1 MIKKIIVSICFL
13 YAAGLSLI
21 ACTKKTS
28 SSPIITIIDSSMVNT
43 SHLDHLYTPVSF
55 ADGTQA
61 AGIYIYSNYPNYVNV
76 EATGEGFACVD
87 DVSRAALVYL
97 RSNKFSSDTSTQS
110 KLLNLIQFMLEM
122 QSSNGYFY
130 NFLLTATGQINTS
143 GQTSVNT
150 ANWWSWRA
158 FQALTEAAPVV
169 KSLKLPLYNKMVTAI
184 SNLVA
189 QMKIDLV
196 NLPHTTTTING
207 VTIPQWL
214 PAGSGTDQS
223 SVLILGLINYC
234 SANSDPVMSGFIKNL
249 ADGIVLM
256 QQSDTTQFPYGAF
269 LSWENT
275 WHAYGNVQ
283 AYALMQAGNFLN
295 NPQYNKAAMTEVD
308 HFYPWLLQ
316 NGYQCSFAI
325 SNTAG
330 IINTLSGTAFAQ
342 IAYGIEPMVFAAAE
356 AYKETGQSKYAD
368 IAGHLAAWFLGA
380 NVANTNMYT
389 ISTGVCFDGISS
401 ASSSSVNLNSGGEST
416 IEALLTLENV
426 EIYPAIKT
434 ALNKYKMP

>member
-1 MIKKIIVSICFL
+1 L

-21 ACTKKTS
+21 ACTKKAASIPVT
-28 SSPIITIIDSSMVNT
+28 TIVDTSMVNT

-55 ADGTQA
+55 PDGTQA
-61 AGIYIYSNYPNYVNV
+61 AGIYIYSNYPNYINV

-97 RSNKFSSDTSTQS
+97 RTNTFSSDTATQS
-110 KLLNLIQFMLEM
+110 KLFNLIQFMLEM
-122 QSSNGYFY
+122 QSANGYFY
-130 NFLLTATGQINTS
+130 NFLLTTTGQINTY
-143 GQTSVNT
+143 GPTSVNT
-150 ANWWSWRA
+150 PTWWSWRA
-158 FQALTEAAPVV
+158 FQALTEAAPAI
-169 KSLKLPLYNKMVTAI
+169 KNLNLPLYNKMNTAI
-184 SNLVA
+184 SKLVA

-196 NLPHTTTTING
+196 NLAQTTTVISG

-223 SVLILGLINYC
+223 AVLILGLINYC
-234 SANSDPVMSGFIKNL
+234 NANSDPAMTGFIKSL

-256 QQSDTTQFPYGAF
+256 EQSDTTQFPYGAF

-295 NPQYNKAAMTEVD
+295 DPQYNKVAMAEVD

-325 SNTAG
+325 SNTG
-330 IINTLSGTAFAQ
+330 GVVQILSGTAYAQ

-356 AYKETGQSKYAD
+356 AYKETGQAKYAD
-368 IAGHLAAWFLGA
+368 MAGHLAAWFLGA
-380 NVANTNMYT
+380 NAANTNMYS
-389 ISTGVCFDGISS
+389 IAKGVCFDGISS
-401 ASSSSVNLNSGGEST
+401 PSSVNFNSGGEST
-416 IEALLTLENV
+416 IEALLTLERV
-426 EIYPAIKT
+426 ENYPAIRT
-434 ALNKYKMP
+434 ALNKYKIP

>member
-1 MIKKIIVSICFL
+1 MNKKIMISICCL
-13 YAAGLSLI
+13 YAAGLSLL
-21 ACTKKTS
+21 ACTKNT
-28 SSPIITIIDSSMVNT
+28 PGTPVITIVDSSMVNT
-43 SHLDHLYTPVSF
+43 SHLDHLYTLVSF
-55 ADGTQA
+55 PDGTQA
-61 AGIYIYSNYPNYVNV
+61 AGIYIYSNYPNYINV

-97 RSNKFSSDTSTQS
+97 RSNKFSSDSATQS
-110 KLLNLIQFMLEM
+110 KLYNLIQFMLEM
-122 QSSNGYFY
+122 QSGNGYFY
-130 NFLLTATGQINTS
+130 NFLFSTGQINTY
-143 GQTSVNT
+143 GPTSVNNP
-150 ANWWSWRA
+150 NWWSWRA
-158 FQALTEAAPVV
+158 FQALTEAAPAI
-169 KSLKLPLYNKMVTAI
+169 KNLNMPLYNKMNTAI
-184 SNLVA
+184 TKLVA

-196 NLPHTTTTING
+196 NLPKATTTISG
-207 VTIPQWL
+207 VTIPTWL

-223 SVLILGLINYC
+223 AVLILGLINYC
-234 SANSDPVMSGFIKNL
+234 NAISDPVMSGFIKSL

-275 WHAYGNVQ
+275 WHAYGNAQ
-283 AYALMQAGNFLN
+283 AYALMMAGNFLN

-330 IINTLSGTAFAQ
+330 VIQILSDTAYAQ

-356 AYKETGQSKYAD
+356 AYKETGEPKYAD
-368 IAGHLAAWFLGA
+368 MAGHLAAWFFGA
-380 NVANTNMYT
+380 NVANTNIYS

-416 IEALLTLENV
+416 IEALLTLEKAENF
-426 EIYPAIKT
+426 PAIKT

>member
-1 MIKKIIVSICFL
+1 MNKKIIISICFL

-21 ACTKKTS
+21 ACTKKTAS
-28 SSPIITIIDSSMVNT
+28 TPIITIVDSSLVNT

-55 ADGTQA
+55 PDGTQA
-61 AGIYIYSNYPNYVNV
+61 AGIYVYSNYPNYVNV

-97 RSNKFSSDTSTQS
+97 RSNNFSTDTATQS
-110 KLLNLIQFMLEM
+110 KLYNLIQFMLEM

-150 ANWWSWRA
+150 PNWWSWRA

-169 KSLKLPLYNKMVTAI
+169 KGLNLPLYNKMNTAI

-189 QMKIDLV
+189 QLKIDFV
-196 NLPHTTTTING
+196 NLPKTTTTISG

-234 SANSDPVMSGFIKNL
+234 NVNSDPVMSGFIKSL

-295 NPQYNKAAMTEVD
+295 NPQYTQAAMTEVD

-330 IINTLSGTAFAQ
+330 VIQILSDSAYAQ

-356 AYKETGQSKYAD
+356 AYKETGQAKYAD
-368 IAGHLAAWFLGA
+368 MAGHLAAWFLGA

-389 ISTGVCFDGISS
+389 VSTGVCFDGLSS
-401 ASSSSVNLNSGGEST
+401 ASASGVNLNSGGEST
-416 IEALLTLENV
+416 IEALLTLERV
-426 EIYPAIKT
+426 ETYPAIKT
-434 ALNKYKMP
+434 ALNKYKML